1 MRTGGYQII
10 DLKNVQL
17 TAGTGHVFPGIYDS
31 IESTHKAILVSGM
44 NVGGTE
50 FHDTFVEV
58 SVDGSNFIFTC
69 NGYDCI
75 VEDTDVLTATAVGG

>member
-17 TAGTGHVFPGIYDS
+17 TGGVGHIFPGIFDS
-31 IESTHKAILVSGM
+31 IESTHKAILISGM
-44 NVGGTE
+44 NVDGTE

-58 SVDGSNFIFTC
+58 AVDGSNFTFTC
-69 NGYDCI
+69 NGYDCK
-75 VEDTDVLTATAVGG
+75 VEDTDVLTATAVTG